1 MHHTYED
8 CVLGRFL
15 LAGYPHRVGPARCA
29 SPVAGTPL
37 PLRAYKHCTY
47 TKHLCSTHTYFQLMP
62 LNALTGPC
70 ALRPAYTD
78 PSCLPQSSSSH
89 RPLAFWCVFSRPT
102 TPPLQDATA
111 KAAAVAAG
119 AAAGTFLQL
128 KDGRFIDERWVNG
141 RWDLNRPEFKNA
153 QGEMDWD
160 AVIDAGTLEVLEC
173 VDTV

>member
-1 MHHTYED
+1 
-8 CVLGRFL
+8 
-15 LAGYPHRVGPARCA
+15 
-29 SPVAGTPL
+29 
-37 PLRAYKHCTY
+37 
-47 TKHLCSTHTYFQLMP
+47 
-62 LNALTGPC
+62 
-70 ALRPAYTD
+70 
-78 PSCLPQSSSSH
+78 
-89 RPLAFWCVFSRPT
+89 
-102 TPPLQDATA
+102 LQDATA